1 MEQDFMTIRTK
12 WMRKLVSKLVMRTLK
27 SKGIKVEEL
36 LLDRFVIE
44 TDEEN
49 ITLTSSVSVKMKRSE
64 LEELLK

>member
-1 MEQDFMTIRTK
+1 MTIRTK

-27 SKGIKVEEL
+27 AKGIKVEEL

-49 ITLTSSVSVKMKRSE
+49 ITLMSSVSVKMKRSE

>member
-1 MEQDFMTIRTK
+1 MTIRTK

-27 SKGIKVEEL
+27 SKGIKVEEF

-49 ITLTSSVSVKMKRSE
+49 ITLMSSVSVKMKRSE

>member
-12 WMRKLVSKLVMRTLK
+12 WMRKLVSKLVMRALK

-49 ITLTSSVSVKMKRSE
+49 ITLMSSVSVKMKRSE

>member
-1 MEQDFMTIRTK
+1 MTIRTK
-12 WMRKLVSKLVMRTLK
+12 WMRKLVSKLVMRALK

-49 ITLTSSVSVKMKRSE
+49 ITLMSSVSVKMKRSE

>member
-49 ITLTSSVSVKMKRSE
+49 ITLMSSVSVKMKRSE

>member
-12 WMRKLVSKLVMRTLK
+12 WMRKLVSKLVMRALK

-44 TDEEN
+44 TNEEN
-49 ITLTSSVSVKMKRSE
+49 ITLMSSVSVKMKRSE

>member
-1 MEQDFMTIRTK
+1 MTIRTK
-12 WMRKLVSKLVMRTLK
+12 WMRKLVSKLVMRALK

-44 TDEEN
+44 TNEEN
-49 ITLTSSVSVKMKRSE
+49 ITLMSSVSVKMKRSE

>member
-1 MEQDFMTIRTK
+1 MTIRTK

-49 ITLTSSVSVKMKRSE
+49 ITLMSSVSVKMKRSE